1 MDIITTVFL
10 KMISMMG
17 MILMKKW
24 QKKKTLVI
32 ACNIIVTKMMM
43 SDSDI

>member
-24 QKKKTLVI
+24 QKKTIVI